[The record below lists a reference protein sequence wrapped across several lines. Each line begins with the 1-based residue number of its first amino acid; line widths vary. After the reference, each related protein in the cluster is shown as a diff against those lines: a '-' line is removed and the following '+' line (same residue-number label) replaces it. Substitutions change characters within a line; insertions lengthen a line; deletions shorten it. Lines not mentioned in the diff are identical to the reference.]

1 MGTWI
6 VGLIL
11 IAIVVGIIRDMV
23 RKKFFVLSSIC
34 GGSCGSCGANCPY
47 ASHSHDQQQKQPK

>member
-23 RKKFFVLSSIC
+23 RKKKEGKSPIC

-47 ASHSHDQQQKQPK
+47 ASHSRDQQQKQPK